1 MHYLCQQVI
10 QITQYTPTTLI
21 GEAKMYIPEITEKL
35 LAAKKAKQLTFLDL
49 EKALGDDEV
58 WIASVMYRQASAS
71 PEKAKLLIETLGLDV
86 SYAQALTECPIRGLG
101 PVVPTDPFIYRFY
114 EVMQIYGLPLKEVI
128 QEKLGDG
135 IINTTNCSLDVEN
148 DGRFVKVIM
157 SGQFI
162 PYRKW

>member
-1 MHYLCQQVI
+1 
-10 QITQYTPTTLI
+10 
-21 GEAKMYIPEITEKL
+21 
-35 LAAKKAKQLTFLDL
+35 
-49 EKALGDDEV
+49 
-58 WIASVMYRQASAS
+58 MYRQASAS

-128 QEKLGDG
+128 QEKLGDE

-157 SGQFI
+157 FGEFI
-162 PYRKW
+162 PYIKW